1 LSKYKI
7 AETET
12 FDKKIKTTKYKD
24 LYKKISEYVYPILR
38 ENPYF
43 GTNIKKLKG
52 SFKDIYRYRIGD
64 YRLFYKIS
72 EETVIIFIINIE
84 ARKDAYKWNENLP
97 NNRFNLSQRFVTA
110 FACRFARQKLR
121 QFRFAG

>member
-12 FDKKIKTTKYKD
+12 FEKKIKTTKYRE

-38 ENPYF
+38 ESPYF

-52 SFKDIYRYRIGD
+52 NYKDIYRYRIGD

-72 EETVIIFIINIE
+72 EETVIVFIINIE
-84 ARKDAYKWNENLP
+84 ARKDSYK
-97 NNRFNLSQRFVTA
+97 
-110 FACRFARQKLR
+110 
-121 QFRFAG
+121 

>member
-1 LSKYKI
+1 MSKYKI

-12 FDKKIKTTKYKD
+12 FEKKIKTTKFKD

-52 SFKDIYRYRIGD
+52 NYKDFYRYRIGD

-72 EETVIIFIINIE
+72 EETVIVFILNIE
-84 ARKDAYKWNENLP
+84 ARKDAYK
-97 NNRFNLSQRFVTA
+97 
-110 FACRFARQKLR
+110 
-121 QFRFAG
+121 